1 MSSPRRPARPARRPG
16 RARGGVRQSLDDFI
30 DRELQRSGTVIVGII
45 VVFVAVV
52 NLWQPVQI
60 WFEQQARMAQLD
72 REVAAARAMLAEAQA
87 DMNRWTDRA
96 YVEAQA
102 RERLM
107 FVYPGDISY
116 LVVNDVDAKP
126 SKSDKVLGTVQN
138 TTIDWVAAF
147 VQSYAFAAAPEQES
161 K

>member
-1 MSSPRRPARPARRPG
+1 M
-16 RARGGVRQSLDDFI
+16 
-30 DRELQRSGTVIVGII
+30 IVGII

>member
-1 MSSPRRPARPARRPG
+1 M
-16 RARGGVRQSLDDFI
+16 RQSLDDFI
-30 DRELQRSGTVIVGII
+30 DRELQRSGSVIVGLII
-45 VVFVAVV
+45 AVVAIV

-60 WFEQQARMAQLD
+60 WFEQQARLAELD
-72 REVAAARAMLAEAQA
+72 REVATARATLAEAQA
-87 DMNRWTDRA
+87 DMMRWTDRA

-126 SKSDKVLGTVQN
+126 AKSDEVVGTVQ
-138 TTIDWVAAF
+138 TTDIDWIDAF
-147 VQSYAFAAAPEQES
+147 VQSYAFAANPVQES